1 MSISFNQVPANVRVP
16 FMFVEFDSSKAQ
28 QGPALLQFKTLVM
41 GQRLSSGTVLEHVPT
56 LVSSEADA
64 RKYFGAGSQLHGM
77 LAKYFTGDKVTQVVA
92 IAADDHASGVAAT
105 AKLTFGG
112 TATADGVI
120 SLYIG
125 GRLITASVEVGD
137 TDDDVSAAVVAA
149 IQAEPLSYASAAV
162 DGTDAN
168 EANLTAKNKGL
179 CGNEIDLRLNHYET
193 ESLPAG
199 ITCSIAPFASG
210 AQNPVMS
217 TLIAALPETQYNVI
231 VNPWTDA
238 ASLSALEVELADRWG
253 PVRQNDGVMISA
265 KLAALGT
272 LTTLGNS
279 RNSPHSSISGP
290 AASGPHPGFEYA
302 ARIAA
307 ECARAGSIDPARP
320 FQTLQLTG
328 MLVPKESE
336 QFTLL
341 ERNNLLYDGIATCK
355 VDGSGSVMMIERQ
368 IMTYQTNAANAP
380 DTAYLDMT
388 TLMTLSYLRYSL
400 RTRFATKF
408 PRSKLADDGT
418 RFGPGQAIV
427 TPKIAKA
434 EILALFAEWEL
445 AGLVEN
451 AAQFKR
457 DLVVER
463 NASDPSRLDMLV
475 PPDLVN
481 GFIVGATQIQFLL

>member
-1 MSISFNQVPANVRVP
+1 MVSFNQVPANARVP

-28 QGPALLQFKTLVM
+28 QGPSLLQFKTLVM
-41 GQRLSSGTVLEHVPT
+41 GQRLSSGTVAEHVMT
-56 LVSSEADA
+56 LVTSEADA
-64 RKYFGAGSQLHGM
+64 RKFFGAGSQLHAM
-77 LAKYFTGDKVTQVVA
+77 LAKYFQGDKVTQVYA

-112 TATADGVI
+112 TATADGVV

-125 GRLITASVEVGD
+125 GLLISVAVEAGD
-137 TDDDVSAAVVAA
+137 TDDDVSAATVAA
-149 IQAEPLSYASAAV
+149 IQAEPLCLASAAV

-179 CGNEIDLRLNHYET
+179 VGNEIDVRLNYYET

-199 ITCSIAPFASG
+199 ITCTITAFASG

-217 TLIAALPETQYNVI
+217 TLIASLPETMYNVI

-238 ASLSALEVELADRWG
+238 SSLSALEAELADRWG
-253 PVRQNDGVMISA
+253 PIRQNDGVMISA

-272 LTTLGNS
+272 LTTIGNS

-290 AASGPHPGFEYA
+290 CASAPNPSFEWAAA
-302 ARIAA
+302 IAA
-307 ECARAGSIDPARP
+307 QCARAGAADPARP
-320 FQTLQLTG
+320 FQTLPLVG
-328 MLVPKESE
+328 IMVPKESD

-355 VDGSGSVMMIERQ
+355 ADGAGTTMMIERQ
-368 IMTYQTNAANAP
+368 IMTYQLNASNAP

-388 TLMTLSYLRYSL
+388 TLMTLSYLRYDFRNL
-400 RTRFATKF
+400 MVTKY
-408 PRSKLADDGT
+408 PRAKLADDGV
-418 RFGPGQAIV
+418 RFAPGQAII

-434 EILALFAEWEL
+434 EVLARFAEWEL
-445 AGLVEN
+445 LGLVEN
-451 AAQFKR
+451 SAQFKR
-457 DLVVER
+457 DLIVER
-463 NASDPSRLDMLV
+463 NAQDPSRLDFLL

-481 GFIVGATQIQFLL
+481 GFIVGAAQIQFLL